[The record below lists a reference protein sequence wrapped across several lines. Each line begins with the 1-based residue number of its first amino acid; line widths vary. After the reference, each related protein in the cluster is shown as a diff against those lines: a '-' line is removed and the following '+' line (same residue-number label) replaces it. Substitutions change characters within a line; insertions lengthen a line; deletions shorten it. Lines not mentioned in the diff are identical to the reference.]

1 MTDPTTT
8 TEAEAIAQLAT
19 AAASPDFITTGGAR
33 VLFGAYPEGWTLQEL
48 DLSGFEARP
57 RWAKGTFRL
66 ADVDS
71 FLAYIDRQLAVIPGA
86 TEITDAEAL
95 ALPSIYL
102 APEQLRA
109 TAVFDDHTAAGPAWR
124 DHLAVLQL
132 QASPEWQAWNFIDR
146 AFMPADEF
154 AEHIEEWRHTIADP
168 PTADLLDLV
177 RNFRAVKRAVYG
189 RDVVDKDG
197 SVSLEWTEEVTASA
211 GPNRRNGT
219 LEIPEGFGL
228 VMAPFDGAPPVNV
241 PARFRYRVGDGRA
254 TFGVVLEQ
262 AAKIQR
268 DAFDAEVERIR
279 VHAPFVVMVGTPDT
293 TA

>member
-1 MTDPTTT
+1 MRSTSDRGSFTTNP
-8 TEAEAIAQLAT
+8 
-19 AAASPDFITTGGAR
+19 SGAR
-33 VLFGAYPEGWTLQEL
+33 IVPSVTPSSSTRASTFALIRTSVGSDSVG
-48 DLSGFEARP
+48 LS
-57 RWAKGTFRL
+57 
-66 ADVDS
+66 
-71 FLAYIDRQLAVIPGA
+71 
-86 TEITDAEAL
+86 
-95 ALPSIYL
+95 
-102 APEQLRA
+102 
-109 TAVFDDHTAAGPAWR
+109 
-124 DHLAVLQL
+124 
-132 QASPEWQAWNFIDR
+132 
-146 AFMPADEF
+146 F
-154 AEHIEEWRHTIADP
+154 A
-168 PTADLLDLV
+168 
-177 RNFRAVKRAVYG
+177 
-189 RDVVDKDG
+189 
-197 SVSLEWTEEVTASA
+197 VTASA